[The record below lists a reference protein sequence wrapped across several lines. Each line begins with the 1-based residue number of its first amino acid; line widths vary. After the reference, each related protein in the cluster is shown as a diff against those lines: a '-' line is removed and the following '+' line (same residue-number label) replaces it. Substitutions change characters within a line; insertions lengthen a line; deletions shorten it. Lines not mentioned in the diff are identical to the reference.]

1 MTTKLRVSTALM
13 AVAIMAGI
21 ASCHGGASSAGGSV
35 AGGSASGGSSGGG
48 AALPVS
54 YASGG
59 TKTVTITDPILNM
72 KAYTLTVPANWMFDG
87 TVIQGSSCATG
98 PFPVFRTSS
107 PDGLMGIKELPRLDW
122 AWSEG
127 SSYAP
132 KQRGDC
138 MNVKKEITAAE
149 VLKYMVGVLKVQYV
163 RDDVNPNREQFQR
176 NVASHN
182 SASYVSHGDQARG
195 WVRYN
200 INSIV
205 IEERLDVSLIC
216 SVNTI
221 VMLGRQH
228 SCSAFVGRTW
238 APQGKWDDNIVAA
251 INKSLVIDQ
260 EWNTKWYG
268 QVMAQL
274 NAMQQ
279 QGARN
284 VQAIAEAGERQRNA
298 LNASFQQAQAVRQQ
312 QSQDFIS
319 NLQQQG
325 ADFRANQQAQQ
336 DQRSKVADDW
346 CDIALDRQK
355 RIDPNTGV
363 ISKDSNLYSYSW
375 VSDSG
380 ARMQTNDIN
389 ANPNGNGNGTWTLQ
403 DNVR

>member
-1 MTTKLRVSTALM
+1 MTTKVRVSTALM
-13 AVAIMAGI
+13 AVVIVAGI
-21 ASCHGGASSAGGSV
+21 ASCHGNANASGGSS

-48 AALPVS
+48 SALPAS

-59 TKTVTITDPILNM
+59 TKAVTITDPILNM
-72 KAYTLTVPANWMFDG
+72 KAYTLTIPANWFFEG
-87 TVIQGSSCATG
+87 TVVQGSSCATG

-122 AWSEG
+122 AWFEG
-127 SSYAP
+127 SQFAP
-132 KQRGDC
+132 KQGGDC
-138 MNVKKEITAAE
+138 MNLKQEMTAAQ

-163 RDDVNPNREQFQR
+163 RDDANPNRAQFQQ

-182 SASYVSHGDQARG
+182 SATYVSHGDQARG

-200 INSIV
+200 INKIA
-205 IEERLDVSLIC
+205 IDERLDVSLIC
-216 SVNTI
+216 STNTI
-221 VMLGRQH
+221 VGLGRQH
-228 SCSAFVGRTW
+228 SCSAFVTRTW
-238 APQGKWDDNIVAA
+238 APQGKWDDNIVSG

-260 EWNTKWYG
+260 EWNTRWYG
-268 QVMAQL
+268 QVMARIKALQD
-274 NAMQQ
+274 

-284 VQAIAEAGERQRNA
+284 VKAIGDAGQARRDA
-298 LNASFQQAQAVRQQ
+298 LYTSFQQAQDMRQQ

-325 ADFRANQQAQQ
+325 EDFRANQQAQQ
-336 DQRSKVADDW
+336 NYRSKVADDW
-346 CDIALDRQK
+346 CDVALDRQK
-355 RIDPNTGV
+355 RMDPNSGA
-363 ISKDSNLYSYSW
+363 ISKDSNLYTYSW

-389 ANPNGNGNGTWTLQ
+389 DNPNGNGTGVWTLQ